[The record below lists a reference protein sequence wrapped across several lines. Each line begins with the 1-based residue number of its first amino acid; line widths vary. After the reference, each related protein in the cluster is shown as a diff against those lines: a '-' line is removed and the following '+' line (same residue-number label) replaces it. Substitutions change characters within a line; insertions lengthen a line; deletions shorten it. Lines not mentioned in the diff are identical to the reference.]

1 VTEAGRAR
9 PRTPSRARTG
19 ARYATLAGMV
29 VLVVI
34 VSGLFAMAY
43 GSWRGFV
50 AARSALVPLLRDG
63 DPTRTLIES
72 GRPIHARV
80 RVRLALRQVAVA
92 FAWLTVAMYG
102 MYLATAGAAM
112 AS

>member
-1 VTEAGRAR
+1 MATSLREPTSLPLR
-9 PRTPSRARTG
+9 SRAG
-19 ARYATLAGMV
+19 ARYAKLAGML

-43 GSWRGFV
+43 GSWRGYV
-50 AARSALVPLLRDG
+50 AARSALVPLLREG

-80 RVRLALRQVAVA
+80 RVRLALRQVVVAVA
-92 FAWLTVAMYG
+92 WLSVALYG
-102 MYLATAGAAM
+102 MYLATVGAAM
-112 AS
+112 SA